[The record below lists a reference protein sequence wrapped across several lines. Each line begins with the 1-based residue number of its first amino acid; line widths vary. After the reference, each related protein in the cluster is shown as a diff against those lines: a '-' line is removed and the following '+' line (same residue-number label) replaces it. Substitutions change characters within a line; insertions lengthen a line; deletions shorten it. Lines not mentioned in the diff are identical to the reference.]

1 MVDNQYKLILKPT
14 KKGTGRELYD
24 IRKDPAETKNLA
36 VTEPEITKLM
46 EQTLKT
52 WQYSVLNSLTGA
64 DYWYRLIG
72 MKAENL
78 MLTYHRSYSTRGDE
92 TAIEETNTPS
102 R

>member
-64 DYWYRLIG
+64 DY
-72 MKAENL
+72 
-78 MLTYHRSYSTRGDE
+78 
-92 TAIEETNTPS
+92 
-102 R
+102 